1 MEIHHHPIA
10 IGSHTT
16 GKKWTHYLWEF
27 LMLFL
32 AVFCGFLAENQREH
46 YIEKQREKKFISRL
60 LSDLSEDTAFYK
72 SRIVDLERFQKKT
85 DAFVNAMTGSVKP
98 TDYQVLS
105 AFVPMLYNYDVQVTT
120 ATYDQM
126 KASGSLRYIHD
137 DELTNGLQKY
147 YEILIPRTLRSPA
160 GSTTFFMQS
169 IAPYV
174 TKHFKTQDMIIN
186 ADTLEKKH
194 QVILSRTP
202 ESDQELINLVVIYGD
217 MQYKLI
223 GMLIPAMKK
232 AQEII
237 EMIREKYHL
246 K

>member
-1 MEIHHHPIA
+1 MEVHHH
-10 IGSHTT
+10 SHAG

-72 SRIVDLERFQKKT
+72 KRIADLERFQKKT
-85 DAFVNAMTGSVKP
+85 DAFVNVMTASVKP
-98 TDYQVLS
+98 TDYQVIS
-105 AFVPMLYNYDVQVTT
+105 AFVPMLYTYDVQVTT

-126 KASGSLRYIHD
+126 KSSGSLRYIHD
-137 DELTNGLQKY
+137 DELTDALQKY
-147 YEILIPRTLRSPA
+147 YGILIPRTLGNPEHSL
-160 GSTTFFMQS
+160 TFFMQS

-174 TKHFKTQDMIIN
+174 TKHFRTQDMIIN
-186 ADTLEKKH
+186 ADTLEKKS
-194 QVILSRTP
+194 QVILNRTP
-202 ESDQELINLVVIYGD
+202 ESDQELINLIVIYGD
-217 MQYKLI
+217 MEYKLI
-223 GMLIPAMKK
+223 GLLKPAMKK

-237 EMIREKYHL
+237 EMIKQEYHL